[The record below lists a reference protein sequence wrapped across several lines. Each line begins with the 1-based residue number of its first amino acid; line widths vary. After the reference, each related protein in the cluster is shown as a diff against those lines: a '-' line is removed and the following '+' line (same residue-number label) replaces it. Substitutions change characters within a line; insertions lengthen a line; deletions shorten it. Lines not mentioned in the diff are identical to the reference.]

1 MHRLAPVALATV
13 LGCATSPFDHA
24 WIARDLARRTGAAVG
39 PQRPA
44 DAPSV
49 PRGVSLDDGL
59 TAAEAVALALWNSP
73 RFHADLAQLG
83 FSRADLEEAGQLP
96 NPLLTLMLPVASH
109 PLSFR
114 VQAPLEALWQRG
126 RRVAAAQRDVERV
139 ARSLVQTGLDLARD
153 VRLAH
158 ADAVLAGERQR
169 VRAEAAATLD
179 ATIEIT
185 RLRAAAGDV
194 GDAELESAR
203 AEALTARDAAL
214 RAEADQQLALVTLR
228 ALVGFAADPR
238 PLRAVADAAA
248 DPRPDAPAEPVADT
262 VRFALSA
269 RPDLHAAGL
278 AVEAAAARAGWERTR
293 IISFTAALD
302 AVTLNPIDGLA
313 LGPGL
318 IAPLPIF
325 NQNQGAIGR
334 AEAEIEQTSWRA
346 VALRQQV
353 VAEVTQAHGQLA
365 QARASLARWRAE
377 VSPSLDRSVGHAN
390 EQFTAGEASYL
401 VVLDAT
407 RRAIDGRLRVVELE
421 ADVRRAL
428 AQRDRSAGGTPR

>member
-13 LGCATSPFDHA
+13 LGCATSPYDHA

-59 TAAEAVALALWNSP
+59 SAAEAVALALWNSP

-139 ARSLVQTGLDLARD
+139 ARSLVQSGLDLARD

-179 ATIEIT
+179 AIIEIT

-203 AEALTARDAAL
+203 AEALSARDASL
-214 RAEADQQLALVTLR
+214 RADADQQLALVALR
-228 ALVGFAADPR
+228 ALVGFASDPR
-238 PLRAVADAAA
+238 PLRAVAE
-248 DPRPDAPAEPVADT
+248 PPPDSPPEPVADV

-293 IISFTAALD
+293 IVSFTAALD
-302 AVTLNPIDGLA
+302 AVTLNPVDGLA

-334 AEAEIEQTSWRA
+334 AEAEVEQATWRA
-346 VALRQQV
+346 IALRQQV

-365 QARASLARWRAE
+365 QARASLARWRSE

>member
-13 LGCATSPFDHA
+13 LGCATSPYDHA

-59 TAAEAVALALWNSP
+59 TADEAVALALWNNP

-179 ATIEIT
+179 AIIEIT

-203 AEALTARDAAL
+203 AEALTARDASL
-214 RAEADQQLALVTLR
+214 RAEADQQLALVALR

-238 PLRAVADAAA
+238 PLRAVADAPA
-248 DPRPDAPAEPVADT
+248 DPAPDAPVAEV

-278 AVEAAAARAGWERTR
+278 AIEAAAARAGWERTR
-293 IISFTAALD
+293 IVSFTAALD

-325 NQNQGAIGR
+325 NQNQGPIGR
-334 AEAEIEQTSWRA
+334 AEAEVEQTTWRA

-377 VSPSLDRSVGHAN
+377 VSPSLERSVGHAN

>member
-1 MHRLAPVALATV
+1 MHRLAPVALATL
-13 LGCATSPFDHA
+13 LGCATSPYDHP
-24 WIARDLARRTGAAVG
+24 WIARDLARRTGSAVG
-39 PQRPA
+39 PQRPT
-44 DAPSV
+44 DAPTL

-59 TAAEAVALALWNSP
+59 TADESVALALWNNP

-139 ARSLVQTGLDLARD
+139 ARSLVQSGLDLARD

-158 ADAVLAGERQR
+158 AEAVLAGERLR
-169 VRAEAAATLD
+169 VRAEAAATLG
-179 ATIEIT
+179 AILEVT

-203 AEALTARDAAL
+203 AEALTARDASL
-214 RAEADQQLALVTLR
+214 RAEADQQLALLALR
-228 ALVGFAADPR
+228 ALAGFASDPR
-238 PLRAVADAAA
+238 PLRAVAD
-248 DPRPDAPAEPVADT
+248 PPPDAPPEAVAD
-262 VRFALSA
+262 VVGFALSA

-278 AVEAAAARAGWERTR
+278 AVEAAAARAGWERSR
-293 IISFTAALD
+293 IVSFTAALD
-302 AVTLNPIDGLA
+302 AVTLNPVDGLA
-313 LGPGL
+313 LGPGI

-334 AEAEIEQTSWRA
+334 AEAEIEQASWRA
-346 VALRQQV
+346 IALRQQV
-353 VAEVTQAHGQLA
+353 TTEVTQAHAQLA
-365 QARASLARWRAE
+365 QARDSLARWRAE
-377 VSPSLDRSVGHAN
+377 VSPSLDRSVQHAH

-407 RRAIDGRLRVVELE
+407 RRAIDGRLRLAELE

-428 AQRDRSAGGTPR
+428 AQRDRSAGGSPR

>member
-1 MHRLAPVALATV
+1 MHRLAPVALLA
-13 LGCATSPFDHA
+13 LGCASSPYDHA
-24 WIARDLARRTGAAVG
+24 WISRDLARRTGHAVG
-39 PQRPA
+39 PQRPTE
-44 DAPSV
+44 APSV

-59 TAAEAVALALWNSP
+59 TAEETVALALWNNP
-73 RFHADLAQLG
+73 RFHGDLAQLG

-96 NPLLTLMLPVASH
+96 NPLLTLMLPIGAH

-153 VRLAH
+153 ARLAH
-158 ADAVLAGERQR
+158 ADLVLAEERLR
-169 VRAEAAATLD
+169 VRTAADETL
-179 ATIEIT
+179 AAIIEIT

-203 AEALTARDAAL
+203 AEALTARDAFL
-214 RAEADQQLALVTLR
+214 RAQADAQIARVAFR
-228 ALVGFAADPR
+228 AVVGFAADPR
-238 PLRAVADAAA
+238 PLRAVAAPPDEAPSEPLA
-248 DPRPDAPAEPVADT
+248 DV
-262 VRFALSA
+262 VRFARSA
-269 RPDLHAAGL
+269 RPDLRAAEL

-313 LGPGL
+313 VGPGI
-318 IAPLPIF
+318 IAPIPIF
-325 NQNQGAIGR
+325 NFNQGAIGR
-334 AEAEIEQTSWRA
+334 AEAEIEQASWRA
-346 VALRQQV
+346 IALRQQV
-353 VAEVTQAHGQLA
+353 VTDVSQAHAQLA
-365 QARASLARWRAE
+365 QARESLARWRAE
-377 VSPSLDRSVGHAN
+377 VVPSLERSVQFGT

-401 VVLDAT
+401 AVLDAT
-407 RRAIDGRLRVVELE
+407 RRAIDGRLRVAELE

>member
-1 MHRLAPVALATV
+1 MHRLAPVALATL
-13 LGCATSPFDHA
+13 LGCATSPYDHA
-24 WIARDLARRTGAAVG
+24 WIARDLARRTGSAAG
-39 PQRPA
+39 PQRPS
-44 DAPSV
+44 DAPTL

-59 TAAEAVALALWNSP
+59 TASESVALALWNNP

-139 ARSLVQTGLDLARD
+139 ARSLVQSGLDLARD

-158 ADAVLAGERQR
+158 AEVLLAGERQR

-179 ATIEIT
+179 AILEVT

-203 AEALTARDAAL
+203 AEALTARDASL
-214 RAEADQQLALVTLR
+214 RAEADQQLALLALR
-228 ALVGFAADPR
+228 ALVGFASDPR
-238 PLRAVADAAA
+238 PLRAVAE
-248 DPRPDAPAEPVADT
+248 PPPDSPPEPVADV

-278 AVEAAAARAGWERTR
+278 AVEAAAARAGWERAR
-293 IISFTAALD
+293 VVSFTAALD
-302 AVTLNPIDGLA
+302 AVTLNPVDGLA
-313 LGPGL
+313 LGPGI

-334 AEAEIEQTSWRA
+334 AEAEIEQASWRA
-346 VALRQQV
+346 IALRQQV
-353 VAEVTQAHGQLA
+353 TTEVTQAHAQLA
-365 QARASLARWRAE
+365 QARDSLARWRAE
-377 VSPSLDRSVGHAN
+377 VSPSLDRSVQHAD

-407 RRAIDGRLRVVELE
+407 RRAIDGRLRLAELE

-428 AQRDRSAGGTPR
+428 AQRDRSAGGSPR

>member
-1 MHRLAPVALATV
+1 MHRLAPVALATL
-13 LGCATSPFDHA
+13 LGCATSPYDHA
-24 WIARDLARRTGAAVG
+24 WIARDLARRTGSAAG
-39 PQRPA
+39 PQRPT
-44 DAPSV
+44 DAPTL

-59 TAAEAVALALWNSP
+59 TAAESVALALWNNP

-114 VQAPLEALWQRG
+114 IQAPLEALWQRG

-139 ARSLVQTGLDLARD
+139 ARSLVQSGLDLARD

-158 ADAVLAGERQR
+158 AEAVLAGERQR
-169 VRAEAAATLD
+169 VRAEAAATLGS
-179 ATIEIT
+179 ILEVT

-203 AEALTARDAAL
+203 AEALTARDASL
-214 RAEADQQLALVTLR
+214 RAEADQQLALVALR
-228 ALVGFAADPR
+228 ALVGFASDPR
-238 PLRAVADAAA
+238 ALRAVAD
-248 DPRPDAPAEPVADT
+248 PLPDAPAEPVADV

-269 RPDLHAAGL
+269 RPDLHAARL
-278 AVEAAAARAGWERTR
+278 AVEAAAARAGWEHTR
-293 IISFTAALD
+293 VVSLTAALD
-302 AVTLNPIDGLA
+302 AVTLNPVDGLA
-313 LGPGL
+313 LGPGI

-334 AEAEIEQTSWRA
+334 AEAEIEQASWRA
-346 VALRQQV
+346 IALRQQV
-353 VAEVTQAHGQLA
+353 TTEVTQAHAQLA
-365 QARASLARWRAE
+365 QARDSLARWRAE
-377 VSPSLDRSVGHAN
+377 VSPSLDRSVRHAD
-390 EQFTAGEASYL
+390 EQFAAGEASYL

-407 RRAIDGRLRVVELE
+407 RRAIDGRLRLAELE

-428 AQRDRSAGGTPR
+428 AQRDRSAGGSPR